1 MSTSVSAWTAPG
13 FRRLATAWVFTNLG
27 DSALYLM
34 VAVWVKDLTG
44 SDVAAA
50 FVFVSLGIP
59 AVLAPF
65 LGMLAD
71 RFSRKRLL
79 ILANVLMVP
88 VVLSLWFM
96 TDADTVWVS
105 YVVILLY
112 GSCGYLTAAAQSG
125 IIRGML
131 RDEQLASGN
140 GALSTID
147 NGLRLLSPL
156 IGTVLYVGLGPH
168 AVVVLTAAC
177 FAVTAVIL
185 LGLPVPDASGERGAS
200 RGYLRELVAGFE
212 HLALVRPLRWVTLS
226 IAIAFGA
233 TGLLNVLV
241 FPVLDGMGAPA
252 AALGWLVPVQGAGA
266 LVGGILSAR
275 FVRAL
280 GEPRTAALG
289 MGLLAI
295 GSIPLVFGSLAVA
308 AGGMAVMGFGIPL
321 TVVAFATL
329 RQRLTPHDLQGR
341 AAAAGNVAI
350 NLPQTLVSI
359 LGAAL
364 IASVDYRVLVW
375 VTVGVVAAGGMLALA
390 ARVPRPAPAPA

>member
-1 MSTSVSAWTAPG
+1 MTTSVSAWTAPG

-34 VAVWVKDLTG
+34 VAVWVKDLTE

-71 RFSRKRLL
+71 RFSRKHLL

-131 RDEQLASGN
+131 HDEQLASGN

-185 LGLPVPDASGERGAS
+185 LGLPVPDASGERAAS

-266 LVGGILSAR
+266 LVGGIVSAR

-375 VTVGVVAAGGMLALA
+375 VTVAVVAAGGMLALA
-390 ARVPRPAPAPA
+390 ARVPRPAPAAA

>member
-1 MSTSVSAWTAPG
+1 MSTAVSAWSAPG

-50 FVFVSLGIP
+50 YVFVALGIP
-59 AVLAPF
+59 AILAPF

-88 VVLSLWFM
+88 VVLSLWSM
-96 TDADTVWVS
+96 TDTAAVWVA
-105 YVVILLY
+105 YLVILLY

-140 GALSTID
+140 GILSTID

-156 IGTVLYVGLGPH
+156 IGTALYVGLGPH
-168 AVVVLTAAC
+168 AVVTLTAAC
-177 FAVTAVIL
+177 FAATAVVL
-185 LGLPVPDASGERGAS
+185 VGLPAADAVRERAS

-212 HLALVRPLRWVTLS
+212 HLAVVPALRWVTLA
-226 IAIAFGA
+226 ITIAFGT
-233 TGLLNVLV
+233 TGILNVLV
-241 FPVLDGMGAPA
+241 FPVLDAMGAQA
-252 AALGWLVPVQGAGA
+252 AALGWLVPIQGAGA
-266 LVGGILSAR
+266 FVGGILSAR

-289 MGLLAI
+289 MGFVALGAV
-295 GSIPLVFGSLAVA
+295 PLVSGSLALLA
-308 AGGMAVMGFGIPL
+308 AGMAVLGFGIPL

-329 RQRLTPHDLQGR
+329 RQRLTPDALQGR
-341 AAAAGNVAI
+341 AAAAGNVSI

-375 VTVGVVAAGGMLALA
+375 ATVAAVAGGGMLALA
-390 ARVPRPAPAPA
+390 ARVPRPQPAAA

>member
-1 MSTSVSAWTAPG
+1 MTTTISAWTAPG
-13 FRRLATAWVFTNLG
+13 FRRLSAAWVFTNLG

-59 AVLAPF
+59 AILAPF

-71 RFSRKRLL
+71 RVSRKRLL

-105 YVVILLY
+105 YLVILLY
-112 GSCGYLTAAAQSG
+112 SSCGYLTAAAQSG

-131 RDEQLASGN
+131 HDEQLASGN
-140 GALSTID
+140 GILSTID

-156 IGTVLYVGLGPH
+156 IGTALYVGLGPH
-168 AVVVLTAAC
+168 AVVMLTAGC

-185 LGLPVPDASGERGAS
+185 LGLPVPDATGERAAS

-212 HLALVRPLRWVTLS
+212 HLAVVAPLRWVTLA

-233 TGLLNVLV
+233 TGILNVLV

-266 LVGGILSAR
+266 LVGGILSAW

-280 GEPRTAALG
+280 GEPRTAAVG
-289 MGLLAI
+289 MGLVALGA
-295 GSIPLVFGSLAVA
+295 IPLVFGSLAFA
-308 AGGMAVMGFGIPL
+308 AAGMAVLGFGIPL

-329 RQRLTPHDLQGR
+329 RQRLTPQELQGR

-350 NLPQTLVSI
+350 NLPQTLISI

-375 VTVGVVAAGGMLALA
+375 ATVIAVAAGGMLALA
-390 ARVPRPAPAPA
+390 ARAPRPVAAVA